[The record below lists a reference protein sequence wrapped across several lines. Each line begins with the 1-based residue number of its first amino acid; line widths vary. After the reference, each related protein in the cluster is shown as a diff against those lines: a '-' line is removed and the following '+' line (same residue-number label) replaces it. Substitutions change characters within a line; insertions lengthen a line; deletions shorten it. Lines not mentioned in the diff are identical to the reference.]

1 MFRTNWLRN
10 SLFLAVTSA
19 LVAGCN
25 GSSSGSDTGRLS
37 LNVTDAPV
45 DSASKVVVSFSGVE
59 LQSGGSRTEILF
71 DEPRTIDLLALQG
84 SNSANLLE
92 GQELPAGEYQWMRL
106 LVNAEQDSVLDSY
119 IEFEDG
125 SVQELSVPSGSQT
138 GLKLVRGFTL
148 LAGGSA
154 DFTIDFDLRK
164 SVVDPKGGQG
174 MHLKPALRL
183 IDNAQSGTITG
194 TVAGE
199 LIASACADASLD
211 AGAVYAFVGSDVVA
225 DDVDGDAGDP
235 LTSAL
240 VNENAGVYSYE
251 LGFMPVGTYTLAYT
265 CEAATDDPESDDVI
279 VFAEQAN
286 AEVVVDQTTQADFSG
301 I

>member
-84 SNSANLLE
+84 SNSANLLG

-211 AGAVYAFVGSDVVA
+211 AGAVYAFVGSDAVA

-240 VNENAGVYSYE
+240 INENEGVYSYE

-286 AEVVVDQTTQADFSG
+286 AEVVADQTTQADFSG

>member
-1 MFRTNWLRN
+1 MFRTHWLRN

-25 GSSSGSDTGRLS
+25 SDSSDTGRLS
-37 LNVTDAPV
+37 LQVTDAPV

-59 LQSGGSRTEILF
+59 LQSSGSRTEILF
-71 DEPRTIDLLALQG
+71 AEPRSIDLLALQG
-84 SNSANLLE
+84 SNSASLLD
-92 GQELPAGEYQWMRL
+92 GQALPAGEYQWLRL
-106 LVNAEQDSVLDSY
+106 LVNAEQDGVLDSY

-125 SVQELSVPSGSQT
+125 SQEELSVPSGSQT

-164 SVVDPKGGQG
+164 SIVDPNGGQG

-194 TVAGE
+194 TLAGE
-199 LIASACADASLD
+199 LLAEACADVSLD
-211 AGAVYAFVGSDVVA
+211 AGAVYAFVGSDAVA

-240 VNENAGVYSYE
+240 VQENAGVYSYE
-251 LGFMPVGTYTLAYT
+251 LGFMPVGSYTLAYS
-265 CEAATDDPESDDVI
+265 CEAAADSPENDDVI
-279 VFAEQAN
+279 VFAGQLN
-286 AEVVVDQTTQADFSG
+286 AEVVADETTQADFSG
-301 I
+301 L